1 MSKITDLLIEY
12 KKILQL
18 QLAEEEEEEEEEEEA
33 PRKDFLNR
41 ENLTAL
47 EQALQALNTSFEL
60 QEDTQENITEDQ
72 LAFEKLQTMLIDGHA
87 NLVAQ
92 SEGGGASASSAAA
105 SAPLAPLAPSLSRQ
119 VSTNLANMSEALSL
133 RSFSLAA
140 REEEQEELEEQDD
153 QDDVMGMGFAGGRA
167 QPCLSFARQMT
178 EGGAGAAA
186 ALLPMPSWGSL
197 IASAA
202 PAGASASTGA
212 AGLYP
217 GAMSSAA
224 MAPPPPVPGSHRN
237 LSAAA
242 SAAANPVDSA
252 LSSDS
257 DEEESQAPLP
267 PPAPFQ
273 RQTVRKRRATHF
285 DANPSAYISSELNTP
300 ARYTQAWLRQTAR
313 ILSMALPERL
323 QAADLLFTGLSNKK
337 VQVSD
342 DNFYLFDMLK
352 FAALDIKGIL
362 KDAMQKSSEYG
373 ARFLPT
379 EVGFVSLVNLIVPNL
394 QKVLLSG
401 WNNKRPTA
409 AQVVSNDPI
418 WLKRKFF
425 KLHLKFLNEALQAVA
440 MLFPDEQL
448 AELTQV
454 PQLDDLLEQAGNS
467 IGLSQEQIEQYKTTR
482 GCAEVEI
489 FATELAAL
497 ISLEQDNA
505 SDERLSLRLNRASQ
519 QDLLQA
525 GASSYY
531 RESSLSNYLVCLDQQ
546 SVGSV
551 LERKVIAKLRSGD
564 TEGIPRVYA
573 PVELVENKASLQ
585 KVNTLKSHFV
595 DSLPAQV
602 SGSGSRSVENE
613 KTVFLLLD
621 LSGSMGGAHPF
632 NYNQNANVGIEP
644 SISILRRSLRD
655 TIRKLADNVNVSII
669 GFESQAHNLTDGLEK
684 ASDLKQP
691 DRLEAVIARCIPMG
705 GTDMNCAFSRVSE
718 QIRDIEDYDPNRA
731 MVFFLTDGEFNYGDL
746 ANIRSNF
753 ERETGLVG
761 AYPLVVG
768 LGINSGA
775 NLTQVQQV
783 VEQFNLVEGSV
794 SQQIST
800 QADIPI
806 NQLFVLSDT
815 SGNMDQYF
823 DTILAA
829 FSELSFEFWRGEI
842 NVTLGGQGLDAL
854 DIELDDLTIDL
865 DELAKLLPF
874 ATLVEGGLEGV
885 ENVRVKLNFGLQR
898 GAAAAESS
906 VEITPEQLDL
916 LLVELVSEYSR
927 LEDVE
932 KRTLA
937 PVIARLV
944 ENIAQNAR
952 SIECIKGA
960 ATGKRPSMGMGG
972 PALRGLGGGAYRSVT
987 MEFGGGAGAS
997 MPMPMLRRRQS
1008 TASAAA
1014 PGLRMASEGMA
1025 FASQGFRDF
1034 LQGGG
1039 NSSDEENESEGGG
1052 AGAGP
1057 GV

>member
-18 QLAEEEEEEEEEEEA
+18 QLAAAAAAEEEEA

-47 EQALQALNTSFEL
+47 EQALLALNTSFEL

-72 LAFEKLQTMLIDGHA
+72 LAFDKLQTMLIDGHA

-92 SEGGGASASSAAA
+92 SEGGGASASASSAAA
-105 SAPLAPLAPSLSRQ
+105 SAPLAALAPSLSRQ

-140 REEEQEELEEQDD
+140 GEEKQEKQEEQEGQEEQDD
-153 QDDVMGMGFAGGRA
+153 AMDMGFA
-167 QPCLSFARQMT
+167 
-178 EGGAGAAA
+178 GGAGAAA
-186 ALLPMPSWGSL
+186 AAPVPGLYPGAMMPPPPPVPSWGSL
-197 IASAA
+197 RSAAA
-202 PAGASASTGA
+202 PAGAAA

-217 GAMSSAA
+217 GASAA
-224 MAPPPPVPGSHRN
+224 SMPPPPPVPPSLGFLGSAAGLGGASASAAAASFAAPGSHRN
-237 LSAAA
+237 LSAAPV
-242 SAAANPVDSA
+242 AAANPVDSA

-257 DEEESQAPLP
+257 DEEEESQDPVP
-267 PPAPFQ
+267 PPEPLQ
-273 RQTVRKRRATHF
+273 RQIVRKRRATHF
-285 DANPSAYISSELNTP
+285 DANPPAYISSELNTP
-300 ARYTQAWLRQTAR
+300 ARYTQAWLRQAAR
-313 ILSMALPERL
+313 ILSKALPEKL
-323 QAADLLFTGLSNKK
+323 QVADLLFSHLSNNR
-337 VQVSD
+337 VGVSD
-342 DNFYLFDMLK
+342 TNAYVFDILK
-352 FAALDIKGIL
+352 FAASDIEGIL
-362 KDAMQKSSEYG
+362 KEAMQKSSEYG
-373 ARFLPT
+373 ARFLPN
-379 EVGFVSLVNLIVPNL
+379 EVGFASLVNLIVPNL

-401 WNNKRPTA
+401 WTNERATA

-440 MLFPDEQL
+440 MLFPDENL

-519 QDLLQA
+519 QYLLQA

-546 SVGSV
+546 SVYSV
-551 LERKVIAKLRSGD
+551 LEAKVLPKLSSGD
-564 TEGIPRVYA
+564 IDGLPRVYA
-573 PVELVENKASLQ
+573 PAELDENKASL
-585 KVNTLKSHFV
+585 KMLNTLKSHFV
-595 DSLPAQV
+595 GGLPAQV
-602 SGSGSRSVENE
+602 SVSGRRFVENE

-621 LSGSMGGAHPF
+621 LSGSMGGGNYF
-632 NYNQNANVGIEP
+632 NYNQNANAGIET
-644 SISILRRSLRD
+644 SMSILKRSLRK
-655 TIRKLADNVNVSII
+655 TIEELGGDENVSII

-705 GTDMNCAFSRVSE
+705 GTDINCAFNRVSE
-718 QIRDIEDYDPNRA
+718 QIRDIKDDYDPNRT

-885 ENVRVKLNFGLQR
+885 ENVRVKVNFGLQG

-916 LLVELVSEYSR
+916 LFVELVSEYSR
-927 LEDVE
+927 LEEVE

-972 PALRGLGGGAYRSVT
+972 PALRGLGGGAYSSVT

-997 MPMPMLRRRQS
+997 MPMLRRQS

-1014 PGLRMASEGMA
+1014 PGLRMASEG
-1025 FASQGFRDF
+1025 FVGASQG
-1034 LQGGG
+1034 L
-1039 NSSDEENESEGGG
+1039 
-1052 AGAGP
+1052 
-1057 GV
+1057 